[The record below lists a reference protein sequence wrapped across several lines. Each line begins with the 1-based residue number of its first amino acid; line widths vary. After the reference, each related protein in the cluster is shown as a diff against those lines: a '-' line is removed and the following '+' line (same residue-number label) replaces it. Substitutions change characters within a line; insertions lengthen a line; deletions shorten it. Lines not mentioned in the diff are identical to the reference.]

1 MPMLGDE
8 NKQIFLNSKLGDF
21 QQLLESRGNN
31 SSIPCR
37 VFFFFY
43 DLFYFYLFGCTRYQ
57 LHHQGSSVF
66 IGAGQILYFQHVNS

>member
-1 MPMLGDE
+1 MSHHFYIFSKAFILLGKRFQNSWSWPMPMPGDE

-37 VFFFFY
+37 VFFFF
-43 DLFYFYLFGCTRYQ
+43 
-57 LHHQGSSVF
+57 
-66 IGAGQILYFQHVNS
+66 